1 MTVTIQDAVVAS
13 VYGPDLENVQI
24 YDQRF
29 HVKSASVK
37 PLGEGADVDGS
48 ISRIRRGAV
57 DDQVHY
63 AIRIRDGAIQDTLKS
78 VNQGGWGG
86 LLEAIAVPI
95 ARAKKVDISK
105 EEIHQIVEELDNL
118 VYRGGWD
125 FIVDRIIAGIGL
137 TVLEE
142 AIDGFP
148 PKSTYLLIVKTGS
161 DEDAGTDAHVHATLF
176 GHKLDQ
182 SGNVVEV
189 SSGLRY
195 LATGFKQMND
205 FEAARA
211 EIKRIQTKDIG
222 ELQSI
227 VVGHDNHGDKPGWLL
242 ESVTVQN
249 PETGHQWVFL
259 WNNWLSENAGLAT
272 PKIRPTEARAS
283 YRFIV
288 RTGSAE
294 NAGTGAK
301 VWITLGNRNRQTGRY
316 FLSEKG
322 RNNFESGQDDVFVLD
337 GEEIGDITYVALGH
351 NGAGE
356 KPGWFLDSVTVERD
370 DLGRRWIFRWGHWLA
385 SGEPGSDPDGAG
397 RRTPPIPLTQIEQYL
412 PREIVQAGVA
422 EGNVIKAWDGP
433 AVFLVENAMRRWV
446 LDEATFLS
454 RWTWDQV
461 KQLPAEVV
469 DSIPR
474 GLDLPPIA

>member
-1 MTVTIQDAVVAS
+1 MTVTIQDAIVAS
-13 VYGPDLENVQI
+13 VYGPDLQNVRI
-24 YDQRF
+24 YDHSF
-29 HVKSASVK
+29 HVKSASVRQ
-37 PLGEGADVDGS
+37 LGNGADIDGS
-48 ISRIRRGAV
+48 ISRIRDVAT
-57 DDQVHY
+57 DDQVYY
-63 AIRIRDGAIQDTLKS
+63 AITIRDGAIERTERK
-78 VNQGGWGG
+78 VNQGGFGP
-86 LLEAIAVPI
+86 LLEAITVPL
-95 ARAKKVDISK
+95 ARAKKVDVSK
-105 EEIHQIVEELDNL
+105 DEIHQVVAELDKL
-118 VYRGGWD
+118 VYRGGWE

-148 PKSTYLLIVKTGS
+148 PKSTYLLTVKTGS

-176 GHKLDQ
+176 GHKIDQ
-182 SGNVVEV
+182 SGQVVEM

-195 LATGFKQMND
+195 LATGFKEMDD

-211 EIKRIQTKDIG
+211 ETKRIHTRDIG

-249 PETGHQWVFL
+249 QETGHQWVFL

-272 PKIRPTEARAS
+272 PKLRPTEAKAS

-288 RTGSAE
+288 KTGSVE

-316 FLSEKG
+316 SLSEKG
-322 RNNFESGQDDVFVLD
+322 RNNFERGQTDVFVLD
-337 GEEIGDITYVALGH
+337 GEDIGDITYVTLGH

-356 KPGWFLDSVTVERD
+356 KPGWFLESVTVERD
-370 DLGRRWIFRWGHWLA
+370 DLGRRWFFQWGHWLA

-397 RRTPPIPLTQIEQYL
+397 RRTPPIPLTQVGQYL
-412 PREIVQAGVA
+412 PTEIVQAGVA
-422 EGNVIKAWDGP
+422 EGNVIKALDSP

-446 LDEATFLS
+446 PDEATFLS
-454 RWTWDQV
+454 RWTWDQL
-461 KQLPAEVV
+461 KRLPAEVV

-474 GLDLPPIA
+474 GLDLPSIA